1 MPDLLLNSKP
11 GRSAGQNNDPIGPGF
26 CLGIVNYIRFRG
38 AVFVSALQEQS
49 ASARGTFAARV
60 SALQAQSASAALGV
74 KLGLSTPQAIPAA
87 ATNFSNVII
96 CYSPQAAARRRTH
109 RGEALKRCNCLR
121 FLLTLK
127 RPIGGTWANTYSG
140 I

>member
-1 MPDLLLNSKP
+1 M
-11 GRSAGQNNDPIGPGF
+11 SALHLQ
-26 CLGIVNYIRFRG
+26 LASLRG
-38 AVFVSALQEQS
+38 TCVVLVSALH
-49 ASARGTFAARV
+49 
-60 SALQAQSASAALGV
+60 AQSASAPIGV

-140 I
+140 A